1 MIKCLIIEGFKSF
14 ADKTVIEFSKGM
26 TAVIGPNGSGK
37 SNVTDAI
44 RWVLGEESA
53 KSLRGGK
60 MEDVIFSGSE
70 NRSPMQ
76 QASVTIIIDNSNEM
90 FPDSFGVE
98 IRVQRVLR
106 TTKSSKISEFFI
118 NDQSCRLKDIHN
130 LFLDSGIG
138 SDSYSM
144 IGQGE
149 VQKIISADKEE
160 RRSIFEEAAGIVKL
174 KNQKHRAL
182 KKMKETEQVLLRLS
196 DILKALND
204 QLTPLKKQSEKA
216 KQYKEYEESLR
227 SIEMDFYIREYTQL
241 NEKLLEIQS
250 EHKQA
255 ENELNELIA
264 ELDTTSELFGIKK
277 TENENLQEELFN
289 LQSQVTAKTKQVEES
304 HSNLR
309 LLLQKLSHTQEKKEQ
324 FQQQLQSFEEKYSL
338 SSDDVIGKQE
348 ELKTLSK
355 SIEALNNDIYST
367 VQQISKSESNLS
379 MIQIRHDQK
388 KEETISVYNDL
399 SIQQERKE
407 TYEQERQKLWMHIES
422 LEKKQK
428 EIAKEQLEIRT
439 EGELLSSNHSKT
451 ISELEDAVMDEANL
465 NQEREILTS
474 DLQSLIEEY
483 KQVDIKLMRV
493 TSEKEQLER
502 IVLNHE
508 GYYEGVKHVLNQG
521 DKSLKGILGSVA
533 SIIQMPETYEKAIE
547 ELLQG
552 SMQHIVTETEE
563 DAKKAVRWLET
574 QQKGRAT
581 FLPLNL
587 AKQQNF
593 SPSEQQAIQSE
604 PALKYA
610 LDAVTF
616 EPKFKP
622 IMQMLMGRCLIA
634 DDLDSAINFVK
645 SNRFHL
651 KIATTEG
658 QVVQAS
664 SISGGRSKSK
674 NHLFSQRRRLKSLQ
688 EEAALL
694 ESTFNKLTITINSKK
709 NTLSIKTKEHEEQQQ
724 KLMNLK
730 EQQQTLHTQLA
741 VWEQK
746 EQRTNDSL
754 EVLAMEE
761 QDKRVEWN
769 GISEKID
776 SLRQVIQTNQ
786 FRHSKL
792 QEELDTCSL
801 KLQEEGKNTQ
811 DLLEKKTQVLME
823 LSRLQEEEKQ
833 TEIALSHFGN
843 QSDEVKIQ
851 LEYLVSEQTRLSVE
865 EEKLQTEVKEAEEQN
880 TEEQNALQVYEAEVE
895 KLRESIQAH
904 NIDLS
909 ETEEHLAVLR
919 ENKSTKE
926 KQVHSLEVSMSKR
939 ETQMEQVV
947 TVLTETY
954 ELDINSI
961 EKRSPLSPE
970 EHKKNKAEMSSLK
983 SKMQSLGTVNPL
995 APDEYEELLSR
1006 YEEQKAQQDDMEQA
1020 EKDLKV
1026 LLQDVHNEMLK
1037 RFTTSFEQISDNFSK
1052 MFSDFFGG
1060 GKGKLSLLDPKNPLE
1075 SPIDIV
1081 AQPPGKKL
1089 TNINLL
1095 SGGEKSLVAIVIVFS
1110 ILTAKPSPF
1119 VILDEIDAPLDEANI
1134 LRFSRYL
1141 RKFAHQS
1148 QFIIITHRKNTM
1160 MVVDNVYGV
1169 TQQNPGVSILFPLT
1183 LEDLDEKYVV

>member
-76 QASVTIIIDNSNEM
+76 QASVTIVIDNSNGM
-90 FPDSFGVE
+90 FPDSFGVD
-98 IRVQRVLR
+98 IRVQRLLR
-106 TTKSSKISEFFI
+106 TTKSSKVSEFFI
-118 NDQSCRLKDIHN
+118 NEQPCRLKDIHN
-130 LFLDSGIG
+130 LFQDSGIG

-149 VQKIISADKEE
+149 VQKLISTDKEV

-174 KNQKHRAL
+174 KQQKHRAL

-216 KQYKEYEESLR
+216 IQYKEYEESLR

-241 NEKLLEIQS
+241 NEKLTEIQS
-250 EHKQA
+250 EHKQS
-255 ENELNELIA
+255 ETELNEFIA
-264 ELDTTSELFGIKK
+264 ELDTTSELFSIEK
-277 TENENLQEELFN
+277 TENEKLQEELFN
-289 LQSQVTAKTKQVEES
+289 LQSQVTAQTKQVEES

-348 ELKTLSK
+348 ELKVLSQ
-355 SIEALNNDIYST
+355 SIEALNNEIHST

-379 MIQIRHDQK
+379 MIQIRYDQK

-407 TYEQERQKLWMHIES
+407 THEQERQKLWMHIES
-422 LEKKQK
+422 LEKRQK
-428 EIAKEQLEIRT
+428 ETVKEQLEIRT
-439 EGELLSSNHSKT
+439 EGESLSSNYNKT
-451 ISELEDAVMDEANL
+451 LSALEDAVMDEANIS
-465 NQEREILTS
+465 QEREVIAS
-474 DLQSLIEEY
+474 GLQSLVEEH
-483 KQVDIKLMRV
+483 KQVETKRMRV

-508 GYYEGVKHVLNQG
+508 GYYEGVKHVLNEG
-521 DKSLKGILGSVA
+521 DKSLMGILGSVA

-552 SMQHIVTETEE
+552 SMQHIITETED

-581 FLPLNL
+581 FLPLKL
-587 AKQQNF
+587 AKQQSF

-604 PALKYA
+604 PSLKYA
-610 LDAVTF
+610 IDAATF
-616 EPKFKP
+616 DPKFRP
-622 IMQMLMGRCLIA
+622 IMQMLLGRCLIA
-634 DDLDSAINFVK
+634 DNLDSAINFVK

-664 SISGGRSKSK
+664 SITGGRTKSK

-688 EEAALL
+688 EEAGHL
-694 ESTFNKLTITINSKK
+694 EAKFNELTNTINSKK
-709 NTLSIKTKEHEEQQQ
+709 NLFSIKAKEHEEQQQ

-730 EQQQTLHTQLA
+730 QQQQTLHTQLA

-746 EQRTNDSL
+746 EQRSNDSL

-761 QDKRVEWN
+761 QDKRVEWSE
-769 GISEKID
+769 ISEKID
-776 SLRQVIQTNQ
+776 SLRQVIQSNQ

-792 QEELDTCSL
+792 QEELDACSA
-801 KLQEEGKNTQ
+801 QVQTEGENTQ
-811 DLLEKKTQVLME
+811 ELQEKKTQVLME

-851 LEYLVSEQTRLSVE
+851 LEYLVSEQNRLSVE
-865 EEKLQTEVKEAEEQN
+865 EVTLQRDVKCAEEQN
-880 TEEQNALQVYEAEVE
+880 TEEQNTLKLNEENVE
-895 KLRESIQAH
+895 KLRGRIQAH
-904 NIDLS
+904 NIALS
-909 ETEEHLAVLR
+909 DTEDKLVALR
-919 ENKSTKE
+919 ENKDTKE

-939 ETQMEQVV
+939 ETQIEQII
-947 TVLTETY
+947 TALQETY
-954 ELDINSI
+954 ELEIDSL
-961 EKRSPLSPE
+961 EKRPPLSPE
-970 EHKKNKAEMSSLK
+970 EYKKNKAEMSSLK
-983 SKMQSLGTVNPL
+983 SKLQSLGTVNPL
-995 APDEYEELLSR
+995 APTEYKELLSR
-1006 YEEQKAQQDDMEQA
+1006 YEEEKKQLDDMEKA
-1020 EKDLKV
+1020 EKDLKT

-1037 RFTTSFEQISDNFSK
+1037 RFTASFEEVSDNFSK

-1060 GKGKLSLLDPKNPLE
+1060 GKGKLSLVDPKNPLE
-1075 SPIDIV
+1075 SPIDII
-1081 AQPPGKKL
+1081 AQPPGKKF

-1095 SGGEKSLVAIVIVFS
+1095 SGGEKSLVAVVIVFS